1 MNKRTQHKE
10 QRRTDILHAGLNLF
24 IRKGYGSTKIAD
36 IAEEANMSMGLLFHY
51 FASKEKLYEE
61 LIRLGCAGTQLELDN
76 TDACPLQTLKTAADE
91 ILKNLKENPT
101 YAKMFVLM
109 EHAQNNDIIPE
120 AAKAMLSQ
128 VNIIQSSIPLISEG
142 QKLGEIREGSPW
154 ALSVAFWCSLQ
165 GIAEELALHP
175 ETPCPEADWLIDIL
189 KNQS

>member
-36 IAEEANMSMGLLFHY
+36 IAKEANMSMGLLFHY

-61 LIRLGCAGTQLELDN
+61 LIRLGCTGTELELNN
-76 TDACPLQTLKTAADE
+76 TNGSPIQTLKTAADQ
-91 ILKNLKENPT
+91 ILKNLKDNPT

-128 VNIIQSSIPLISEG
+128 VNIIQNSIPLISEG
-142 QKLGEIREGSPW
+142 QKQGEIREGNPW

-165 GIAEELALHP
+165 GIAEEIALHP

>member
-36 IAEEANMSMGLLFHY
+36 IAKEANMSMGLLFHY

-61 LIRLGCAGTQLELDN
+61 LIRLGCTGTELELNN
-76 TDACPLQTLKTAADE
+76 TNGSPLQTLKTAADQ
-91 ILKNLKENPT
+91 ILKNLKDNPT

-142 QKLGEIREGSPW
+142 QKQGEIREGNPW

-165 GIAEELALHP
+165 GIAEEIALHP
-175 ETPCPEADWLIDIL
+175 ETPCPKADWLIDIL
-189 KNQS
+189 KNQN

>member
-36 IAEEANMSMGLLFHY
+36 IAKEANMSMGLLFHY

-61 LIRLGCAGTQLELDN
+61 LIRLGCTGTELELNN
-76 TDACPLQTLKTAADE
+76 TNGSPLQTLKTATDE
-91 ILKNLKENPT
+91 ILKNLKDNPT

-109 EHAQNNDIIPE
+109 EHAQSNDIIPE

-128 VNIIQSSIPLISEG
+128 VNLIQSSIPLISEG
-142 QKLGEIREGSPW
+142 QKQGEIREGNPW

-165 GIAEELALHP
+165 GIAEEIALHP